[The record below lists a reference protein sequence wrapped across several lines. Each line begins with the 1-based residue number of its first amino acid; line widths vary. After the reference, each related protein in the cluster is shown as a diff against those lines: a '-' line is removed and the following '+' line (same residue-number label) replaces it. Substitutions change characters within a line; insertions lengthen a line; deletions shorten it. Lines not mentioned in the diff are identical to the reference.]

1 MSSWAELKRNLV
13 LTIEEHNK
21 IKNLLGPIYWSSD
34 PWFWMSVVEW
44 AADITLPMSSW
55 CQLSNEQLMSVGQ
68 WAADTSLP
76 MSSWHQ
82 LANEQL
88 TLAVPSHP
96 SRTQFYSISDPIADL
111 ILIWN
116 QTYIRPEILKN
127 QTSRRIKDLLRLF
140 LKYFP
145 FTFNFEHSFW
155 CIAIE
160 NHLLS
165 SLTASILSQK
175 NIYKANE
182 IDYLDY
188 ALF

>member
-1 MSSWAELKRNLV
+1 MLQNHVRSSAK
-13 LTIEEHNK
+13 
-21 IKNLLGPIYWSSD
+21 
-34 PWFWMSVVEW
+34 
-44 AADITLPMSSW
+44 
-55 CQLSNEQLMSVGQ
+55 SNFNNVCS
-68 WAADTSLP
+68 T
-76 MSSWHQ
+76 
-82 LANEQL
+82 
-88 TLAVPSHP
+88 VPSHP

-127 QTSRRIKDLLRLF
+127 QTSQRIKDLLRLF

-175 NIYKANE
+175 QNIKSKWNRLFGLCVVLKVQKRTKA
-182 IDYLDY
+182 D
-188 ALF
+188 FFKQKRTHFRG

>member
-1 MSSWAELKRNLV
+1 M
-13 LTIEEHNK
+13 
-21 IKNLLGPIYWSSD
+21 
-34 PWFWMSVVEW
+34 
-44 AADITLPMSSW
+44 
-55 CQLSNEQLMSVGQ
+55 
-68 WAADTSLP
+68 
-76 MSSWHQ
+76 
-82 LANEQL
+82 
-88 TLAVPSHP
+88 PSHP

-145 FTFNFEHSFW
+145 IKFNFEHSFW

-175 NIYKANE
+175 QNIKSKWNRLFGLCVVLKVQKRTKADFFKQKQTHFRGYIYKRSAFRPRSDKSDPCGGTEYQNLNVKTQNV
-182 IDYLDY
+182 IDKSRRQRMSRKVEMLS
-188 ALF
+188 LP

>member
-1 MSSWAELKRNLV
+1 MNGNPELSPVHKSPHSNFPGLS
-13 LTIEEHNK
+13 
-21 IKNLLGPIYWSSD
+21 LLNAILDYHLKSMFGN
-34 PWFWMSVVEW
+34 
-44 AADITLPMSSW
+44 T
-55 CQLSNEQLMSVGQ
+55 CN
-68 WAADTSLP
+68 TC
-76 MSSWHQ
+76 
-82 LANEQL
+82 
-88 TLAVPSHP
+88 AVPSHP

-111 ILIWN
+111 ILIRN

-155 CIAIE
+155 RIAIE

-175 NIYKANE
+175 QNIKSKWNRLFGLCVVLKVQKRTKA
-182 IDYLDY
+182 D
-188 ALF
+188 FFKQKRTHFRG

>member
-1 MSSWAELKRNLV
+1 MWHDGPCPLLSEWDYQSIFSWSYRQKMN
-13 LTIEEHNK
+13 
-21 IKNLLGPIYWSSD
+21 P
-34 PWFWMSVVEW
+34 
-44 AADITLPMSSW
+44 
-55 CQLSNEQLMSVGQ
+55 Q
-68 WAADTSLP
+68 
-76 MSSWHQ
+76 
-82 LANEQL
+82 
-88 TLAVPSHP
+88 AVPSHP

-175 NIYKANE
+175 QNIKSKWNR
-182 IDYLDY
+182 
-188 ALF
+188 LFGLCVVLKVQKRTKVDFFKQKQTHFRG